1 MTAAQCEPRIVLWE
15 QIREDKRVNGT
26 WARPGFHAVAVHRFG
41 AWRKNLPRVLQPP
54 ATLLY
59 YMMNLVVRNVYGI
72 EIASTTKIGRR
83 LSIPHQSGIVIHYR
97 AELGDDCHVL
107 QNVTI
112 GAVPGQHAVPRI
124 GNRVFIAAGAVIL
137 GDVTVG
143 DDAKIGPNAV
153 VIANVPAGATATAVP
168 ARVIPLAKKPE
179 SAPAS
184 TPQPAANPAP
194 EPAPSQESSTP
205 AYSQS

>member
-1 MTAAQCEPRIVLWE
+1 MTATIQDEPRMGLWE
-15 QIREDKRVNGT
+15 QIREDKKVNGT

-59 YMMNLVVRNVYGI
+59 YLMNLVVRNVYGI

-97 AELGDDCHVL
+97 AEIGDDCHVL

-112 GAVPGQHAVPRI
+112 GAVPGQHEVPKI
-124 GNRVFIAAGAVIL
+124 GNRVFISAGAVIL
-137 GDVTVG
+137 GNVTVG

-153 VIANVPAGATATAVP
+153 VIANIPAGATATAVP

-179 SAPAS
+179 PAPE
-184 TPQPAANPAP
+184 PAANPAP